1 MATVLIYAEH
11 KDGKIKKVTSEL
23 IAEAVRSGAE
33 PVAFLAGATGV
44 ESLAKDL
51 GAMGAKRVILAQ
63 GDSVKFY
70 SNEAYGKLFVNA
82 ARSVNPAIILMGATA
97 QGKDLAPR
105 VAALLGVGLASD
117 CTKLKIEGDKLKAT
131 RPIYAGKALAD
142 VEFTGGAPYLA
153 TVRPNALSVGP
164 LQEGAQAAVT
174 ALPLDLGA
182 LKSVVKDVVRGASAK
197 LDVTE
202 ANIVVS
208 GGRGMQ
214 NGENFAI
221 LEKLVEILPNAAV
234 GASRAAV
241 DAGFR
246 PHSYQVG
253 QTGKVVSPSLY
264 IACGISGA
272 IQHLAGMRTSKVIV
286 AINKDPEAPIFQ
298 LADYGIVGD
307 LFTVV
312 PLLTE
317 EFRKTLGEH

>member
-1 MATVLIYAEH
+1 MATALIYAEH
-11 KDGKIKKVTSEL
+11 KDGKIKKVTHEL
-23 IAEAVRSGAE
+23 IASAAKAGAE
-33 PVAFLAGATGV
+33 PAVFLAGSGV
-44 ESLAKDL
+44 DALAKEL
-51 GAMGAKRVILAQ
+51 SAMGAKRVFLAQ
-63 GDSVKFY
+63 GDAVKFY

-82 ARSVNPAIILMGATA
+82 VKAANPTFILIGATA

-105 VAALLGVGLASD
+105 IAATLGVGLASD
-117 CTKLKIEGDKLKAT
+117 CTKVSIEGDKLKVT

-142 VEFTGGAPYLA
+142 VEFVGSAPYFA
-153 TVRPNALSVGP
+153 TVRPNALSIAP
-164 LQEGAQAAVT
+164 LQTGADAAVT
-174 ALPLDLGA
+174 NLPLDTGA
-182 LKSVVKDVVRGASAK
+182 LKMAVKDVVRGATAK

-208 GGRGMQ
+208 GGRAMK
-214 NGENFAI
+214 NSENFAL
-221 LEKLVEILPNAAV
+221 LEKLAEVLPNAAV

-241 DAGFR
+241 DAGYR

-253 QTGKVVSPSLY
+253 QTGKVVSPTLY

-298 LADYGIVGD
+298 VADYGIVGD
-307 LFTVV
+307 LFEVV

-317 EFRKTLGEH
+317 EFKKALGEH

>member
-11 KDGKIKKVTSEL
+11 KDGKIKKVTHEL
-23 IAEAVRSGAE
+23 IAEAARSGAE
-33 PVAFLAGATGV
+33 PVAFIAGSGIEAFAAELAG
-44 ESLAKDL
+44 
-51 GAMGAKRVILAQ
+51 MGAKRVLAAQ
-63 GDSVKFY
+63 GDAVKFY
-70 SNEAYGKLFVNA
+70 SNEAYGKLFA
-82 ARSVNPAIILMGATA
+82 AAVKTVNPAIILMGASD

-105 VAALLGVGLASD
+105 VAAILGVGLASD
-117 CTKLKIEGDKLKAT
+117 CTKVKIEGDKLNAT

-142 VEFTGGAPYLA
+142 VEFTGGAPYFA
-153 TVRPNALSVGP
+153 TVRPNALSIGP
-164 LQEGAQAAVT
+164 TAAGATAAIT

-182 LKSVVKDVVRGASAK
+182 LKSAVKELVKSATAK

-208 GGRGMQ
+208 GGRSLKSA
-214 NGENFAI
+214 ENFGI
-221 LEKLVEILPNAAV
+221 IEKLAASLPNAAV

-241 DAGFR
+241 DAGYR
-246 PHSYQVG
+246 PHSDQVG
-253 QTGKVVSPSLY
+253 QTGKVVSPTLY

-307 LFTVV
+307 LFEVV
-312 PLLTE
+312 PALTE
-317 EFRKTLGEH
+317 EFKKALS

>member
-1 MATVLIYAEH
+1 MATVLVYAEH
-11 KDGKIKKVTSEL
+11 KDGKIKKVTHEL
-23 IAEAVRSGAE
+23 LAEAARAGAE
-33 PVAFLAGATGV
+33 PVAFIAGAGV

-51 GAMGAKRVILAQ
+51 AAMGAKRVIAAQ

-82 ARSVNPAIILMGATA
+82 VKSVNPAIILMGATA

-105 VAALLGVGLASD
+105 VAALLGIGLASD
-117 CTKLKIEGDKLKAT
+117 CTKISIQGDKLKAT
-131 RPIYAGKALAD
+131 RPIYAGKAVAD
-142 VEFTGGAPYLA
+142 VEFTGAAPYFA
-153 TVRPNALSVGP
+153 TVRPNAVNISQM
-164 LQEGAQAAVT
+164 QEGAQAAVT

-182 LKSVVKDVVRGASAK
+182 LKSVVKDVVRGASTK

-208 GGRGMQ
+208 GGRSLKSS
-214 NGENFAI
+214 ENFAL
-221 LEKLVEILPNAAV
+221 LEKLSEVLPNSAV

-241 DAGFR
+241 DAGYR

-253 QTGKVVSPSLY
+253 QTGKVVSPTLY

-298 LADYGIVGD
+298 VADYGIVGD
-307 LFTVV
+307 LFEVV

-317 EFRKTLGEH
+317 EFKKALGEH